1 MDNIYTVIR
10 IDEPDFGCEG
20 LPDGAVY
27 KDIVRIKDSS
37 KSVLAR
43 DLGDCR
49 DNLRN
54 SRSVFL
60 IVMGR
65 DPVESAKHA
74 K

>member
-37 KSVLAR
+37 GNEKQLEIADAYLYENDIKTTFIDGVK
-43 DLGDCR
+43 
-49 DNLRN
+49 RN
-54 SRSVFL
+54 N
-60 IVMGR
+60 
-65 DPVESAKHA
+65 KHIDVQ
-74 K
+74 

>member
-37 KSVLAR
+37 GNEKQLEIA
-43 DLGDCR
+43 DAG
-49 DNLRN
+49 
-54 SRSVFL
+54 SRRAS
-60 IVMGR
+60 
-65 DPVESAKHA
+65 D
-74 K
+74 

>member
-37 KSVLAR
+37 GNEKQLDAYLYENDINEGNSVIIS
-43 DLGDCR
+43 DG
-49 DNLRN
+49 
-54 SRSVFL
+54 S
-60 IVMGR
+60 IVK
-65 DPVESAKHA
+65 V
-74 K
+74 

>member
-37 KSVLAR
+37 GNEKQL
-43 DLGDCR
+43 
-49 DNLRN
+49 
-54 SRSVFL
+54 
-60 IVMGR
+60 
-65 DPVESAKHA
+65 
-74 K
+74 

>member
-37 KSVLAR
+37 GNEKQLEIADAYLYENDINEGDSVIIS
-43 DLGDCR
+43 DG
-49 DNLRN
+49 
-54 SRSVFL
+54 S
-60 IVMGR
+60 IVK
-65 DPVESAKHA
+65 V
-74 K
+74 